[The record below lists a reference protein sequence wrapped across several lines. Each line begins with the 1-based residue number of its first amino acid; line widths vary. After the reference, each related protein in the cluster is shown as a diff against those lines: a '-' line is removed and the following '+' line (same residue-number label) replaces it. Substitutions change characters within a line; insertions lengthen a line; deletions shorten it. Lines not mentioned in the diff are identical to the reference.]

1 MGDGPYIHSGEV
13 HSLGGN
19 MLTERTWVSHARV
32 SRVMREEE
40 GIGDRSEAF
49 RGVLVWARG
58 SILIAMASLSSHR
71 TWWLYVRG
79 REC

>member
-32 SRVMREEE
+32 SKVMREEE
-40 GIGDRSEAF
+40 GNGDTSGAF
-49 RGVLVWARG
+49 RDVLVWARG
-58 SILIAMASLSSHR
+58 SILIALASLSSR
-71 TWWLYVRG
+71 KA
-79 REC
+79 